1 MVDLM
6 SRIEQHVRVEE
17 NEIQPP
23 RAQDNNAV
31 PQKKQPQSNHPR
43 ETCQAK
49 QPKPVRK
56 ESYEA
61 VNTTFKEPIFRILPQ
76 IKDKP
81 YFICPPKMG
90 GDPVIRESRPYR
102 IYHKERGHLIENC
115 KAYKGFLEDLVHKG
129 HLRQFVDESKVKP
142 QQENSDAP
150 KDPIGIIEVIHSHT
164 KTTDLRSETQTT
176 AHMQVQLSGEAQPVP
191 KHLRKVVTEEIT
203 FTNQDLEGVQLTH
216 SNALVVTMRVGN
228 FNIKRILIDPRSSAE
243 IKYEPLFRGLGLGES
258 DSDWRAD
265 PLHGFSGESLMLA
278 GQVTIK
284 VHARIVS
291 SPMEFW
297 VLNAYSPYN
306 AILG

>member
-6 SRIEQHVRVEE
+6 SKIEQHVRVEE

-243 IKYEPLFRGLGLGES
+243 IKYEPLFRGLGL
-258 DSDWRAD
+258 
-265 PLHGFSGESLMLA
+265 
-278 GQVTIK
+278 
-284 VHARIVS
+284 
-291 SPMEFW
+291 
-297 VLNAYSPYN
+297 
-306 AILG
+306 

>member
-1 MVDLM
+1 
-6 SRIEQHVRVEE
+6 
-17 NEIQPP
+17 
-23 RAQDNNAV
+23 
-31 PQKKQPQSNHPR
+31 
-43 ETCQAK
+43 
-49 QPKPVRK
+49 
-56 ESYEA
+56 
-61 VNTTFKEPIFRILPQ
+61 
-76 IKDKP
+76 
-81 YFICPPKMG
+81 MG

-258 DSDWRAD
+258 DSDWRTD